1 MAAEFSQTTNSLV
14 RDAPRSAHVAWIFAG
29 LFLGCWL
36 LWLFFATVTVYEISR
51 RARLEVRSASH
62 HVAALVPGKIASTSL
77 VIGRTVEVGDVLI
90 ELDATS
96 EKLRLKEEETRL
108 EAIPARIASLQR
120 EIEVRERARADDLQS
135 AAAAAE
141 VSKQR
146 IKAADVAVEFAQHT
160 EQRIGILNAG
170 GLASRVDAARTAT
183 ETLKLTAARDA
194 LVSELQRIEW
204 EAQSRAHQHDAEIEN
219 LRRFVVTLEGEM
231 ATTRA
236 TIERLRTEIEKHLVR
251 APISGRIGDM
261 VPTHAGAYV
270 AEGQRLATV
279 VPAGDLIIVADFI
292 PSLAVGRIRPGQKA
306 ELRLDAFPWAQFGSI
321 PATVSRVASE
331 IRDNLVRV
339 EFTPDAAPVNAIVM
353 QHGLLG
359 SIEVSVEQ
367 APPASL
373 MLRAAGLLLSNPAR
387 ANTTGELAR

>member
-1 MAAEFSQTTNSLV
+1 MAAQFSQTTNSLV
-14 RDAPRSAHVAWIFAG
+14 TDTSRYAHVAWIFAG
-29 LFLGCWL
+29 VFLGCWM

-77 VIGRTVEVGDVLI
+77 VIGRNVEAGDVLI

-108 EAIPARIASLQR
+108 EAIPGRIASLRR

-146 IKAADVAVEFAQHT
+146 IKAADVAVDFAKRT
-160 EQRIGILNAG
+160 EERIGTLNAG
-170 GLASRVDAARTAT
+170 GWASTVDAARTAN

-194 LVSELQRIEW
+194 SASELQRIEW

-219 LRRFVVTLEGEM
+219 LRRSIVTLEGDM

-236 TIERLRTEIEKHLVR
+236 IIERLRTGIEKHLVR
-251 APISGRIGDM
+251 APIPGRIGDV
-261 VPTHAGAYV
+261 VPMHAGAYV
-270 AEGQRLATV
+270 AEGHRLATV
-279 VPAGDLIIVADFI
+279 VPTGDLIIVADFV
-292 PSLAVGRIRPGQKA
+292 PSLTVGRIRPGQRA
-306 ELRLDAFPWAQFGSI
+306 ELRLDAFPWAQFG
-321 PATVSRVASE
+321 
-331 IRDNLVRV
+331 
-339 EFTPDAAPVNAIVM
+339 
-353 QHGLLG
+353 
-359 SIEVSVEQ
+359 
-367 APPASL
+367 
-373 MLRAAGLLLSNPAR
+373 
-387 ANTTGELAR
+387 